1 MAIVGVLLLLLGV
14 GAAVRRARPDAVDP
28 WWLGAS
34 AALVF
39 ANDFLL
45 TRGYGLIPDL
55 MPGMRWNW
63 EGKLLALGLTLV
75 VAARIGWRTTGIT
88 LRQDRAGFPS
98 ALMVSL
104 VYCLLFL
111 ALAIAMP
118 GSGASREELAFQ
130 ATLPGLEEEA
140 FYRGVLLYTLD
151 RAFPVRRF
159 FLGVTW
165 GLGAVLSSAL
175 FGPAHAL
182 DFGGGRFGFDIGLFA
197 MTAIPSLLAVW
208 VRLRSGSIAL
218 PVFMHNFGNLI
229 GNLV

>member
-1 MAIVGVLLLLLGV
+1 M
-14 GAAVRRARPDAVDP
+14 RRARPDAVDL

-55 MPGMRWNW
+55 LPGLRWNW

-75 VAARIGWRTTGIT
+75 VAARIGWRKTGIT

-98 ALMVSL
+98 ALL
-104 VYCLLFL
+104 AALLYCLLFL

-118 GSGASREELAFQ
+118 GGGASREELAFQ
-130 ATLPGLEEEA
+130 STLPGLEEEA
-140 FYRGVLLYTLD
+140 FYRGLLLYTLD
-151 RAFPVRRF
+151 RAFPMQRF

-165 GLGAVLSSAL
+165 GMGAILSSAL
-175 FGPAHAL
+175 FGLAHAL
-182 DFGGGRFGFDIGLFA
+182 AFDGGRFAFDIAVFA

-208 VRLRSGSIAL
+208 VRLRSGSILL
-218 PVFMHNFGNLI
+218 PVFMHNFGNVI
-229 GNLV
+229 GGVL